1 MICVLKRRE
10 EVQLLWKIIWRFLR
24 KWNID
29 YHMITLLGIYPDKT
43 TIQKDSHTPMFIAT
57 LFTISNTWKQ
67 PKCPL
72 MDEWIKKMQYA
83 YIYIHIYIYMCVCI
97 YVYMCVCVYIYV
109 PSPSGDYLL
118 YHKIAQG
125 KIKLLMHQVNH

>member
-24 KWNID
+24 KLNID

-72 MDEWIKKMQYA
+72 TDEWIKMQYA
-83 YIYIHIYIYMCVCI
+83 YIYIH
-97 YVYMCVCVYIYV
+97 
-109 PSPSGDYLL
+109 SGIVFS
-118 YHKIAQG
+118 HKKEQNNGICNNMMQLEILIISEVSQ
-125 KIKLLMHQVNH
+125 KKTNTI